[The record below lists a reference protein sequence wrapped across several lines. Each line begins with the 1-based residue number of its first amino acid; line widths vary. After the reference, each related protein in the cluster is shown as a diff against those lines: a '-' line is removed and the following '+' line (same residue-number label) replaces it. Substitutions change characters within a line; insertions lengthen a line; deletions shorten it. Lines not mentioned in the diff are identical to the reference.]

1 MSAIK
6 DGGLFPITLDK
17 ERHLLFSLHVMD
29 KVEDEIGDISDLH
42 KKMESKGRLK
52 FITWLLTELLN
63 EGAVY
68 KQYEQ
73 TGNIE
78 GAEVL
83 TERLVAMLI
92 HSANVKN
99 IMQNIFDAFTLA
111 NKGTTEP
118 PPEEEYG
125 DSGEDENEG
134 NATAGEVE

>member
-1 MSAIK
+1 
-6 DGGLFPITLDK
+6 
-17 ERHLLFSLHVMD
+17 MD
-29 KVEDEIGDISDLH
+29 KVEDEIGDISDMH

-73 TGNIE
+73 TGKIE

-83 TERLVAMLI
+83 TERIVAMLI

-111 NKGTTEP
+111 NRGTIEP
-118 PPEEEYG
+118 PPDEG
-125 DSGEDENEG
+125 DEDENEG
-134 NATAGEVE
+134 NATAGEAE